1 MSRSW
6 WFSATR
12 DARGEDET
20 VSGVWR
26 SHLQKWRALHF
37 IQRLVVSLFL
47 LVYVCRLLAASRM
60 AMKFKRYEQEWNWL
74 FAATC
79 GERRED
85 RTLSGFWRWHLQKW
99 RAFRFKKRSLILLF
113 EIVYVCRRIAV
124 SGMATKCERYE
135 EQVVANSDSW

>member
-6 WFSATR
+6 LFAATC

-26 SHLQKWRALHF
+26 SHLQNWRALHF
-37 IQRLVVSLFL
+37 IQRLVISQLL

-60 AMKFKRYEQEWNWL
+60 ATKCKRYEQEWNYL

-79 GERRED
+79 GERRGD
-85 RTLSGFWRWHLQKW
+85 RTLSCVWRRYLQKW
-99 RAFRFKKRSLILLF
+99 RALGFKKRSLILLLKL
-113 EIVYVCRRIAV
+113 VYVCRQIAV
-124 SGMATKCERYE
+124 SRMATKCERYE